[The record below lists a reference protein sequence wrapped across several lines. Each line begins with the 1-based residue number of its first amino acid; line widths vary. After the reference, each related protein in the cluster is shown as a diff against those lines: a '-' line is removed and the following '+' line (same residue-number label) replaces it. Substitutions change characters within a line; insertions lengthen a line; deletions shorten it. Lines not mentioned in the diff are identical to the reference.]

1 MTRWTE
7 TELAA
12 KGLTDKPERKV
23 PAWVSIPCR
32 EDMSEDEFQRRVLQL
47 AKALGWE
54 HYHTH
59 DSRRSN
65 PGFPDLVLWRDRLL
79 FRELKTNTGKAT
91 PAQLE
96 TLFALQG
103 AGADARVWRPKMW
116 EAIVEELT

>member
-1 MTRWTE
+1 MIRWTE

-12 KGLTDKPERKV
+12 KGRTDKPERKV
-23 PAWVSIPCR
+23 PAWASIPMR
-32 EDMSEDEFQRRVLQL
+32 EDASEGDFQARVLQL
-47 AKALGWE
+47 AKATGWS

-59 DSRRSN
+59 DSRKS
-65 PGFPDLVLWRDRLL
+65 PAGFPDLVLWRDRVM
-79 FRELKTNTGKAT
+79 FRELKTNTGTAT

-96 TLFALQG
+96 TLFALDG